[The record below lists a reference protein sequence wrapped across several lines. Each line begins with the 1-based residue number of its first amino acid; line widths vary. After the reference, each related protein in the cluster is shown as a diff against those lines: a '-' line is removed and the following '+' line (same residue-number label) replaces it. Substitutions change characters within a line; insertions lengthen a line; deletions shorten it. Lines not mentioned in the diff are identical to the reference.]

1 MIIDRLPG
9 SAAPNEEGMLRNRR
23 EISPAHRVFADN
35 DGVTSPIC
43 FLLFTLLF
51 STVVGHA
58 QSQFESLAKA
68 LTVHGPFSPQSY
80 QPLTGPERWHRWV
93 NEDGA
98 GGAIHV
104 QSLGTAAYLQMI
116 PAPVEWNRSWGGFA
130 RRVGSSY
137 GGNLIQNSVHEGLA
151 TMEGTDPRY
160 FACACKGFMRRS
172 THVVVM
178 SVLTYTHGGH
188 LTLDIPQIAG
198 IYGSTMTQ
206 ELWMPKHYSPL
217 VQGVQEGHIVAS
229 FTGAEHFIQ
238 EFSPELKRFIH
249 WRTTSAPG
257 RP

>member
-1 MIIDRLPG
+1 MIAGAGNSRRGRLQALSG
-9 SAAPNEEGMLRNRR
+9 FSDF
-23 EISPAHRVFADN
+23 SPAHRLLADN
-35 DGVTSPIC
+35 RGVTSRVF
-43 FLLFTLLF
+43 FLLFAFLI
-51 STVVGHA
+51 SPIVGHA
-58 QSQFESLAKA
+58 QSEFQSLSEA
-68 LTVHGPFSPQSY
+68 LTVHGPFSQESY
-80 QPLTGPERWHRWV
+80 KPLTGAERWHRWV

-104 QSLGTAAYLQMI
+104 QSLGAAAYLQLI

-130 RRVGSSY
+130 RRIGSSY

-160 FACACKGFMRRS
+160 FACDCRGFVRR
-172 THVVVM
+172 TAHVVMM
-178 SVLTYTHGGH
+178 SALTYDRNGH
-188 LTLDIPQIAG
+188 KTLDIPQIVG

-238 EFSPELKRFIH
+238 EFSPELKRIVH
-249 WRTTSAPG
+249 WRATSAADKP
-257 RP
+257 